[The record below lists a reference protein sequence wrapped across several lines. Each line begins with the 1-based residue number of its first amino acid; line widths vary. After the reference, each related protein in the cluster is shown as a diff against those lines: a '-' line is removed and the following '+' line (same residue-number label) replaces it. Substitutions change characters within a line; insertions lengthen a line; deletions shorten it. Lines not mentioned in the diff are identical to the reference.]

1 MKNLI
6 TRQQEIKRTAD
17 RDVVRIEAE
26 AEIAGLRRWLS
37 WRRGTDGGVALPRV
51 WKAANCPTGDRLS
64 RCSGNRQRAGQRFG
78 A

>member
-17 RDVVRIEAE
+17 RDAERIEAE

-37 WRRGTDGGVALPRV
+37 WRRGTDGGVAQARG
-51 WKAANCPTGDRLS
+51 WKTANYPIGDRL
-64 RCSGNRQRAGQRFG
+64 CP
-78 A
+78 